1 MRINELQQ
9 ITQMK
14 EQYRNIEKMRFLK
27 VKELQEIESHL
38 EIFKTEIAEFQKKS
52 RAKLKNSTY
61 KHKNTETTEIN

>member
-1 MRINELQQ
+1 MRINQFQQ

-38 EIFKTEIAEFQKKS
+38 EIFKTEIAEFQKNS
-52 RAKLKNSTY
+52 RAKLKTSN
-61 KHKNTETTEIN
+61 NRN

>member
-9 ITQMK
+9 INQMK

-38 EIFKTEIAEFQKKS
+38 EIFKTEIDEFQKKS
-52 RAKLKNSTY
+52 RAKLKTSN
-61 KHKNTETTEIN
+61 NRN